1 MKEKVLILG
10 LALALVI
17 VCVQWVRAKS
27 GGSSSS
33 ADSGD
38 DVYTNIMTRSSV
50 RSYQDKPVEK
60 DKIEK
65 LLRAGMAAPS
75 AMNKQPWHFVVVTD
89 KKELT
94 DIAEATP
101 NASMAKDA
109 PLAIIVCC
117 DLTKAADG
125 DAQQFWIQDCSA
137 VSENILL
144 AAHGM
149 GLGAVWTGTYP
160 SEERCEA
167 IRKIVGLPKTMV
179 PLNTIVI
186 GYPDGEAQPKDK
198 WNTENIS
205 YNHYGNK

>member
-17 VCVQWVRAKS
+17 VCVQWVK
-27 GGSSSS
+27 GKTTSSSS
-33 ADSGD
+33 ASNGD

-89 KKELT
+89 KKELA

-109 PLAIIVCC
+109 PLAIIVCG

-125 DAQQFWIQDCSA
+125 DAKQFWIQDCSA

-149 GLGAVWTGTYP
+149 GLGAVWLTTRP
-160 SEERCEA
+160 STRRTLRVTCPRTSMLTSMPG
-167 IRKIVGLPKTMV
+167 IIP
-179 PLNTIVI
+179 
-186 GYPDGEAQPKDK
+186 
-198 WNTENIS
+198 NIS
-205 YNHYGNK
+205 VRS